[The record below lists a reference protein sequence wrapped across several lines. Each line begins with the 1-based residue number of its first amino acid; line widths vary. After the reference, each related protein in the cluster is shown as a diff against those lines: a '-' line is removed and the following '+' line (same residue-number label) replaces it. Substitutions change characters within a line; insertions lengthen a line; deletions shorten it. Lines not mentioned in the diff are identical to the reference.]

1 MIMNDNDMNNILEEF
16 FINSN
21 YSLEEKQELS
31 LFIDGILLN
40 EVSEG
45 F

>member
-1 MIMNDNDMNNILEEF
+1 MMNDNDMNNILEEF

>member
-1 MIMNDNDMNNILEEF
+1 MMNDNEMNNILEEF